1 MARTTLLGAACRHG
15 VAIRASATR
24 ARGGRP
30 ETINCRCPAAVPACP
45 VSCSSLPLHSQLQY
59 VVVEVRASEQPAAQ
73 RRISSIPVALDG
85 MHGVANNIIWSPV
98 TARVV
103 RTRACVY
110 VLHGTVLAVLVQCRA
125 RVRTVIYVCSA
136 HACMAARSMHGLLHV
151 CMYMYVRTRHRS
163 RALAPARYD
172 GGGQARCPTPCRRS
186 DPCPCLIPGL
196 DRVTRRPGG
205 RRHARGASACYGTG
219 VYICMAVRC
228 AARGEGVR
236 VRGRHHALR
245 YYSARPLLA
254 AAHSTLRS
262 IWPCV
267 HACRGEHY
275 SRHTRLPH
283 MASWTTVSRLAHV
296 LCTLNF
302 VFRLFLAE
310 SFFFSLRAGKCTV
323 GDIRHGTRYTRTI
336 QCTFSRSCSIALF
349 VLLRL
354 LGPILTIG
362 CSFFNLDCQSTYI

>member
-1 MARTTLLGAACRHG
+1 MALQSVPVPPEHGEDVQKLLTADAWNSDDGTCSTYAC
-15 VAIRASATR
+15 V
-24 ARGGRP
+24 
-30 ETINCRCPAAVPACP
+30 CLPAAWNCACGT
-45 VSCSSLPLHSQLQY
+45 SA
-59 VVVEVRASEQPAAQ
+59 VV
-73 RRISSIPVALDG
+73 
-85 MHGVANNIIWSPV
+85 
-98 TARVV
+98 
-103 RTRACVY
+103 
-110 VLHGTVLAVLVQCRA
+110 
-125 RVRTVIYVCSA
+125 
-136 HACMAARSMHGLLHV
+136 HACTHGYIRMFSTRVHGSAINAWFDS
-151 CMYMYVRTRHRS
+151 CIYVRTYTSPLTCPCPCPIRRR
-163 RALAPARYD
+163 RA
-172 GGGQARCPTPCRRS
+172 GQMPSLPTPCRRS

-349 VLLRL
+349 CTTPFTRPNPNDRL
-354 LGPILTIG
+354 
-362 CSFFNLDCQSTYI
+362 FFF